1 MRLNNFHQNLIE
13 FGRYQVILYEQES
26 VLFKGIKPHTQ
37 TMLYLTSAITVP
49 LFLIPANGLVVSWR
63 FWAFASLSNSHSSLL
78 ISSIADFF
86 TIYESDTGNAIA
98 KHDCRTSSELLNYAA
113 RIRCFTV
120 WTLGV
125 KRRERDLNPRDL
137 HRSQAFNMIYS
148 RLAPYQARRPRLR
161 FYSIFSLY

>member
-1 MRLNNFHQNLIE
+1 MDVTKWFE
-13 FGRYQVILYEQES
+13 YAQES
-26 VLFKGIKPHTQ
+26 VLFKWISPYTLSYVILDSGNNNPFCI
-37 TMLYLTSAITVP
+37 
-49 LFLIPANGLVVSWR
+49 LIPTNGLVVSWR
-63 FWAFASLSNSHSSLL
+63 FCAFASLSNSHSSLL